1 MADQPD
7 LAVVVQDPVA
17 LLLRPRLI
25 LAVVL
30 SELPLPLFFG
40 LGGRAA
46 VLLELL
52 LRLPACLLMVAA
64 GRRAEGTQPRGRL
77 DLVGALVGHHDRNTK
92 RPGSERCDGDFP
104 DQLLNLERRCRQD
117 ALQDSSQPGD
127 LSIGVAGPGRC
138 VHFTAMLI
146 GAKRLALISG
156 LSADRGPLRP
166 FSFLLL
172 NSPGSQLRLMLA
184 LLAALRLGPGAQDTA
199 APTSRHGSSPEEHY
213 DGGQTKAP
221 ESARQQQS
229 HLAAKAKIDWV
240 AGAVQLLHHDS

>member
-7 LAVVVQDPVA
+7 LAVMVEDPLA
-17 LLLRPRLI
+17 LSLRPRLI

-30 SELPLPLFFG
+30 SQLPLPLFFG
-40 LGGRAA
+40 LAGRTA

-77 DLVGALVGHHDRNTK
+77 DLVGTLVGHHHRNTK

-127 LSIGVAGPGRC
+127 LSIGLASPGRR
-138 VHFTAMLI
+138 VHVAAMLM
-146 GAKRLALISG
+146 GAKCLALISG

-172 NSPGSQLRLMLA
+172 SSPGSLLRLILT
-184 LLAALRLGPGAQDTA
+184 LLAALRLGPGAQDTTA
-199 APTSRHGSSPEEHY
+199 LTSWHGSSPEEHY
-213 DGGQTKAP
+213 DHDQAKAP
-221 ESARQQQS
+221 ESAGQQQS
-229 HLAAKAKIDWV
+229 ALSSKAKIDWV
-240 AGAVQLLHHDS
+240 AGAVQLPHHGS

>member
-7 LAVVVQDPVA
+7 LAVVVEDLLA
-17 LLLRPRLI
+17 LSLGPRLI

-30 SELPLPLFFG
+30 SELLLPLFFG

-104 DQLLNLERRCRQD
+104 DQLLDLERRCTAR
-117 ALQDSSQPGD
+117 GD
-127 LSIGVAGPGRC
+127 LA
-138 VHFTAMLI
+138 TL
-146 GAKRLALISG
+146 
-156 LSADRGPLRP
+156 RGPCATPRSTP
-166 FSFLLL
+166 
-172 NSPGSQLRLMLA
+172 R
-184 LLAALRLGPGAQDTA
+184 AARRA
-199 APTSRHGSSPEEHY
+199 APG
-213 DGGQTKAP
+213 
-221 ESARQQQS
+221 
-229 HLAAKAKIDWV
+229 
-240 AGAVQLLHHDS
+240 